1 MVNVT
6 PVEKIMRIVALE
18 EHFIAPSLLE
28 AYFDLRTNPGFT
40 AQRKVKLAD
49 LDSGRIQDMD
59 DHGITY
65 QVISASMPGADLLDG
80 KEGIHLATETNNTL
94 AAALRRHPDRFGGF
108 AHLPMREPS
117 AAADELE
124 HTVLDLGFCGAM
136 VNGLTDN
143 RFLDDP
149 RFDPVLERAAALD
162 VPIYIHPNV
171 PPKAVYDIYYDRLP
185 GPASALLASGA
196 FGWHSET
203 AIHVLRL
210 VLTGAF
216 ERHPRLTVI
225 VGHMGEM
232 LPFMLG
238 RADDILIGHGGL
250 RRPVSETIVDRVYIT
265 TSGMFTTPPLL
276 TALTTFGADRIM
288 FSVDYPFSQN
298 SQGKAFFETMPVSPA
313 DRAKIAHGNADRVLK
328 LNQRM

>member
-1 MVNVT
+1 
-6 PVEKIMRIVALE
+6 MRVVALE
-18 EHFIAPSLLE
+18 EHFIVPSLLE
-28 AYFDLRTNPGFT
+28 AYFDLRTNPGLT
-40 AQRKVKLAD
+40 PRRKEILTD
-49 LDSGRIQDMD
+49 LDEGRIKDMD
-59 DHGITY
+59 DCGITY
-65 QVISASMPGADLLDG
+65 QVISASIPGADLLDG
-80 KEGIHLATETNNTL
+80 KEGIHVATETNNTL

-124 HTVLDLGFCGAM
+124 RAVVDLGFSGAM

-171 PPKAVYDIYYDRLP
+171 PPKAVYDVYYDRLP

-203 AIHVLRL
+203 AIHILRL

-216 ERHPRLTVI
+216 ERHPRLTI
-225 VGHMGEM
+225 IAGHMGEM

-250 RRPVSETIVDRVYIT
+250 NRPISETIVDRVYIT

-276 TALTTFGADRIM
+276 TALTTFGTDRIM

-298 SQGKAFFETMPVSPA
+298 SQGKAFLENMPVSPA

-328 LNQRM
+328 LSQRM